1 MTGDLGWPLE
11 RAARLYGG
19 EVAVVDGE
27 RSVTYAELARRA
39 GAIGAALDVEPGGRV
54 GYLGA
59 NSLAHLECWL
69 AVPASGRVLVD
80 LNYRL
85 APDELA
91 FMAEDAG
98 IEVLI
103 ADDERIDSRGGS
115 ARASSRSTSGRRSRP
130 ALPRLLQGSTPPRS
144 PRSPTPAARPGG
156 RRA

>member
-11 RAARLYGG
+11 RAARLHGG
-19 EVAVVDGE
+19 EVAVIDGGQW
-27 RSVTYAELARRA
+27 VTYAELARRV
-39 GAIGAALDVEPGGRV
+39 GALGAALDVAPGARV

-103 ADDERIDSRGGS
+103 ADDERIDV
-115 ARASSRSTSGRRSRP
+115 ARRICPRVVALDEWRRSRP
-130 ALPRLLQGSTPPRS
+130 GRRRRHRGSTPPRS
-144 PRSPTPAARPGG
+144 PRSPTPAARRGV